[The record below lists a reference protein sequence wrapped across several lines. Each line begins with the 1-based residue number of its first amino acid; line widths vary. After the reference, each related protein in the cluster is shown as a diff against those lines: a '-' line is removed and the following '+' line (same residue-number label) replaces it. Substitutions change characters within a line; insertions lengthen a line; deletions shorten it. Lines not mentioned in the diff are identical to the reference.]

1 MMDRVIEK
9 KKWTTRKIATIVTI
23 AAFCLLIVYLLFI
36 RDSSSRLYVDRNQLT
51 ISVVKQD
58 NFQEFIPIDGIVF
71 PKTTFYIDAIQG
83 GVVEAIF
90 AEDGDKVTK
99 GDTLLKLLNTA
110 MELSY
115 MEQET
120 RMLAEMN
127 NLQNTKLSLEQNKY
141 IRQKEI
147 VELQYRIDL
156 SERDFKRKVSLHK
169 DMVIADKEFEDAQ
182 REFKFTLKQLQIS
195 LELQKLDS
203 MSREA
208 QKRDIQTS
216 LNRMQENM
224 RLLRKNIE
232 NAYVKAPATGKLS
245 SFNLEIGQ
253 TKSGGEHLGQIDLL
267 DGFRLE
273 ARIDERY
280 VSRVF
285 TGQEAQFNYAG
296 KTYDLY
302 VDKIYTDVSN
312 GSFKVDLFFNNDIE
326 PKGIKRGQTVQVRLT
341 FSGET
346 DALIIKRGSFFQE
359 TGGGWI
365 YVVDQSGDFA
375 YKRTIRI
382 NRQNTNYY
390 EITEGLQ
397 PGEKVVIS
405 SYNSFG
411 NKEKLIF
418 K

>member
-1 MMDRVIEK
+1 MDRIIEK
-9 KKWTTRKIATIVTI
+9 KTWTTRKVVTI
-23 AAFCLLIVYLLFI
+23 IAITSFITLVFYLIFL
-36 RDSSSRLYVDRNQLT
+36 RDNTSKLYVDRNQLT
-51 ISVVKQD
+51 IATVKQD
-58 NFQEFIPIDGIVF
+58 KFQEFIPIDGIVF

-90 AEDGDKVTK
+90 AEDGDMVTK

-127 NLQNTKLSLEQNKY
+127 NLQNTKLSLEQNKFL
-141 IRQKEI
+141 RQKEI
-147 VELQYRIDL
+147 VDLQYRIDATK
-156 SERDFKRKVSLHK
+156 RDFERKKSLYK
-169 DMVIADKEFEDAQ
+169 KEVISDMDFEDAE
-182 REFKFTLKQLQIS
+182 REFNFTLKQLQIS

-203 MSREA
+203 ISREA
-208 QKRDIQTS
+208 QKRDIETS
-216 LNRMQENM
+216 LERMRENM
-224 RLLRKNIE
+224 KLLRKNIN

-253 TKSGGEHLGQIDLL
+253 TKSVGEHLGQIDLL
-267 DGFRLE
+267 NGFRLE

-285 TGQEAQFNYAG
+285 DGQEAQFSYAG
-296 KTYDLY
+296 KNYDLHI
-302 VDKIYTDVSN
+302 DKIYTDVSN

-326 PKGIKRGQTVQVRLT
+326 PKGIKRGQTVQIRLT

-359 TGGGWI
+359 TGGSWI
-365 YVVDQSGDFA
+365 FVLDESGDFA
-375 YKRTIRI
+375 YKRPIRI

-390 EITEGLQ
+390 EINEGLQ
-397 PGEKVVIS
+397 PGEMVIIS
-405 SYNSFG
+405 SYNNFG

>member
-1 MMDRVIEK
+1 MDRVIEK
-9 KKWTTRKIATIVTI
+9 KKWTTKRIVTI
-23 AAFCLLIVYLLFI
+23 TSVTAFALLIIYLIFF

-51 ISVVKQD
+51 ITTVAEDK
-58 NFQEFIPIDGIVF
+58 FQEFIPIDGIVF

-90 AEDGDKVTK
+90 AEDGDMVKK

-141 IRQKEI
+141 LRQKEI
-147 VELQYRIDL
+147 VELEYRIDAT
-156 SERDFKRKVSLHK
+156 ERDFERKVSLHDK
-169 DMVIADKEFEDAQ
+169 FVIADVEFEDAE
-182 REFKFTLKQLQIS
+182 REFTYTVKQLKIS

-203 MSREA
+203 MAREA
-208 QKRDIQTS
+208 QKRDIETS
-216 LNRMQENM
+216 LSRMNENM
-224 RLLRKNIE
+224 RLLRKNIN
-232 NAYVKAPATGKLS
+232 NAYVKAPASGKLS

-253 TKSGGEHLGQIDLL
+253 TKSVGEHLGQIDLL

-280 VSRVF
+280 VTRVF
-285 TGQEAQFNYAG
+285 DGQEAAFNYAG
-296 KTYDLY
+296 KVYALY

-312 GSFKVDLFFNNDIE
+312 GSFKIDLFFNNDIE

-341 FSGET
+341 FSGKT
-346 DALIIKRGSFFQE
+346 DAIIIKRGSFFQE
-359 TGGGWI
+359 TGGSWI
-365 YVVDQSGDFA
+365 YVLDKSGDFA
-375 YKRTIRI
+375 YKRSIRI
-382 NRQNTNYY
+382 NRQNTNHY
-390 EITEGLQ
+390 EISEGLQ
-397 PGEKVVIS
+397 PGEEVVIS
-405 SYNSFG
+405 SYDNFG
-411 NKEKLIF
+411 DKEKLIF